1 MIPRI
6 KYIEPQNGYK
16 LYAEFDDG
24 RKVKYDL
31 SDDIAK
37 LPNYSMLA
45 EINGL
50 FFKPRLTAAAL
61 SYIGTNL
68 LTFQAIQFM
77 NTEKRYNLSHAET
90 VKKIKNL
97 AKIKDYHPKDL
108 ARFLLPVA
116 HRNSSKSS
124 GWILSISTLPTG
136 NDVP

>member
-77 NTEKRYNLSHAET
+77 NTANMYSFFSFK
-90 VKKIKNL
+90 
-97 AKIKDYHPKDL
+97 P
-108 ARFLLPVA
+108 
-116 HRNSSKSS
+116 
-124 GWILSISTLPTG
+124 
-136 NDVP
+136 